1 MALEGEKRVIV
12 PRSHPSTGPEWQ
24 GHHGSAPANSACS
37 QFRTPIKSLLP
48 NQKHPLHLLINKD
61 RRSQDHQPFFIYLSD
76 FILLQRSL
84 TLHKKNVRWRT
95 KHLLKKHLLSLL
107 PTNRSY
113 YHLPTTLLLVTS
125 HLIKML
131 DLFPCLCHLLCR
143 VSFPK
148 LSVFVTRATRDVEP
162 CRIRWDG
169 KEKGNQNCSSPLFY
183 HLLVGKYVI
192 KRESSS
198 EAPGLKTLN
207 IGTKRRVRGHIA
219 LQGKNH

>member
-76 FILLQRSL
+76 FILLKRSL

-148 LSVFVTRATRDVEP
+148 LSDFVTRATRDEKLAESDGMGKKRGT
-162 CRIRWDG
+162 RIVL
-169 KEKGNQNCSSPLFY
+169 PLSF
-183 HLLVGKYVI
+183 I
-192 KRESSS
+192 
-198 EAPGLKTLN
+198 
-207 IGTKRRVRGHIA
+207 IF
-219 LQGKNH
+219 